1 MKHILICRTDNI
13 GDVVLTLPMA
23 GYLRRLYPDC
33 RIDLLCRG
41 YVAPLMAHCRHFN
54 QVITLESIGDARAFF
69 AASGVDTVIF
79 AYPDRRLAAAAWR
92 ARVPRRVG
100 TSHRLYH
107 LWYCNRLARFSRVNS
122 PLHEAQ
128 LNFALLRP
136 LGIDHVPGL
145 AELPALYGLEAPA
158 LADTGPDIQA
168 LARRAPYNLV
178 LHTKSNGNG
187 REWPLAHYTALAR
200 RLQARPDIRLWVTG
214 SAAEG
219 QLLAR
224 EAPELLALPNVDNL
238 CGRVDLPGLGALIGA
253 CSGLLAS
260 GTGPLHVAAALGRP
274 TLGLFPQRKPIDA
287 GRWGALGLRARSL
300 SAHGSC
306 PGCDNA
312 ATCSCMTGIT
322 PEQVEAILLSWCV
335 PEGDAVAAAAA
346 DLHAAPPQSG
356 PRTLVISPNW
366 IGDAVM
372 AQPLL
377 QLLRARHPERPID
390 VLAPPAVA
398 PAWQQ
403 MREVSEVL
411 QTPFRHGALQLRE
424 RWRYARLLK
433 ARGYAEAY
441 VLPNTLKYA
450 LIPWLA
456 GIARRVGYKGESRHG
471 LINVMHH
478 DDVPPRPMVPFYAA
492 LADAPGAPLR
502 GDVPRPALR
511 VTAAQMEAAA
521 ARAGLAVDRPLVVFA
536 PGAEF
541 GPAKR
546 WPPAHFAALA
556 RQVVASLPQ
565 AQVAL
570 LGSPKDRP
578 VCDEIVAAVAGSDAA
593 GAVFNLAGQT
603 SLAEAIALIGRSAAI
618 VSNDSGLLHVASSL
632 DRPVVAIYGPTDP
645 DHAPPFATVARSLSL
660 RLACAP
666 CRQRECPLG
675 HHDCMRGLDAG
686 MVWQALQPML
696 GASRIAATDGFAV

>member
-41 YVAPLMAHCRHFN
+41 YVAPLMAHCVHFDR
-54 QVITLESIGDARAFF
+54 VVTLESIGDARTFF

-100 TSHRLYH
+100 TSHRAYH
-107 LWYCNRLARFSRVNS
+107 LLYCNRLARFSRVNS

-136 LGIDHVPGL
+136 LGIDFVPGL
-145 AELPALYGLEAPA
+145 PELPALYGLVAPA
-158 LADTGPDIQA
+158 LADTSAEVQA
-168 LARRAPYNLV
+168 LAARAPYNLI
-178 LHTKSNGNG
+178 LHAKSNGNG

-219 QLLAR
+219 ELLAR

-238 CGRVDLPGLGALIGA
+238 CGRVDLPGLGALIGVA
-253 CSGLLAS
+253 NGLLAS

-274 TLGLFPQRKPIDA
+274 TLGLFPERKPIDA
-287 GRWGALGLRARSL
+287 GRWGALGIRARSL
-300 SAHGSC
+300 SARGSC
-306 PGCDNA
+306 PGCVSA
-312 ATCSCMTGIT
+312 ATCTCMAAIA
-322 PEQVEAILLSWCV
+322 PEQVEAILLSWCD
-335 PEGDAVAAAAA
+335 PDGAAVAAASA
-346 DLHAAPPQSG
+346 DVLAAPASSG

-377 QLLRARHPERPID
+377 QLLQARYPGRPID
-390 VLAPPAVA
+390 VLAPPSVA

-403 MREVSEVL
+403 MREVAEVL

-456 GIARRVGYKGESRHG
+456 GIARRVGYKGESRYG

-492 LADAPGAPLR
+492 LADAPEAPLR
-502 GDVPRPALR
+502 ADVPRPALQ
-511 VTAAQMEAAA
+511 VTAAQMASAAT
-521 ARAGLAVDRPLVVFA
+521 RAGLGTDRPLVVFA

-546 WPPAHFAALA
+546 WPPGHFAALA
-556 RQVVASLPQ
+556 EQVVAQLPQ

-578 VCDEIVAAVAGSDAA
+578 VCDEIVAAVAGTAA
-593 GAVFNLAGQT
+593 AEAVFNLAGAT
-603 SLAEAIALIGRSAAI
+603 TLAEAIALIGRCAAI

-645 DHAPPFATVARSLSL
+645 DHAPPFASVARSLSL
-660 RLACAP
+660 RLDCAP

-675 HHDCMRGLDAG
+675 HHACMRGIDAG

-696 GASRIAATDGFAV
+696 GASRTVATDGFAV